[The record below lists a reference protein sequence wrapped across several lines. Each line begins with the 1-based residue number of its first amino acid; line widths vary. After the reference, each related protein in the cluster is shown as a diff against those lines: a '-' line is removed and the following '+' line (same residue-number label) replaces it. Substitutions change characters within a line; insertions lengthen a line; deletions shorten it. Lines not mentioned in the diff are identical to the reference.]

1 MGNEKNNLD
10 DLISSS
16 GGAPIIVQESGGDK
30 KILYI
35 LLIALLILFI
45 LAIGL
50 IAFLGGKYFSQNE
63 NGKVAQK
70 SAVVAPVEKESPKK
84 VENTTVESVKAS
96 KKEVSDLEKMVA
108 QEEAKK
114 ASQAVEKS
122 EPKTSTAAVQ
132 STAAAQAKPATKEEK
147 AIQKAATATTGK
159 TLSQEDLAKIAALV
173 AQELAKTKVV
183 TAPQS
188 AVAKS
193 KQASSSA
200 QDDAALAA
208 QLEQAQTDTLK
219 NEQEVTKDLKG
230 NVKAGSKKKVDTFN
244 KVIVNEKRGSDD
256 ELSKLSQEID
266 AILQSEDVQKSKKN
280 KAYVKELSQE
290 IKQREKE
297 MRFIV
302 VKKGDTLSSIAY
314 RAYGRASAY
323 VKIYEANPDIIRNP
337 NRIYVGMKLRVPV
350 DEEYKK
356 QQGE

>member
-63 NGKVAQK
+63 SGKVTEK
-70 SAVVAPVEKESPKK
+70 SAVVAPVQKETPQK
-84 VENTTVESVKAS
+84 VENTTIESAQATKN
-96 KKEVSDLEKMVA
+96 EVSDLEKMVA
-108 QEEAKK
+108 QEEAKQT
-114 ASQAVEKS
+114 SQPVAKQ
-122 EPKTSTAAVQ
+122 EPKATVQEAQTAVSA
-132 STAAAQAKPATKEEK
+132 AKPATQEEE
-147 AIQKAATATTGK
+147 AIQKAAAATTGK

-173 AQELAKTKVV
+173 AQELAKSKVAAKPATASTKS
-183 TAPQS
+183 TT
-188 AVAKS
+188 K
-193 KQASSSA
+193 SSSS

-208 QLEQAQTDTLK
+208 QLEQVQTDTLK

-230 NVKAGSKKKVDTFN
+230 NVKAGSNKKVDTFN
-244 KVIVNEKRGSDD
+244 KVIVEEKSASDD

-266 AILQSEDVQKSKKN
+266 SILQSEDVQKNKKN
-280 KAYVKELSQE
+280 EAYVKELSQE
-290 IKQREKE
+290 VKQREKE

-323 VKIYEANPDIIRNP
+323 TKIYNANPDIVRNP